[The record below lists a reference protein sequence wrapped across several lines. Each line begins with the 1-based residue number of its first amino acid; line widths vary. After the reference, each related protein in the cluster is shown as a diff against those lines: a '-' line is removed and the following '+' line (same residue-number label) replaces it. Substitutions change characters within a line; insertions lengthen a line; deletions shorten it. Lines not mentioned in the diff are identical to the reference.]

1 MAARTAPWLLQEV
14 EKARKLEEGKKKLE
28 AFRKK
33 KELLERQKAEKA
45 AAAKSEVRSRLQPCR
60 RAPSD
65 KCFAARCYGR
75 WALHWT
81 PAAPAGSG
89 FRSHARAKAAGR
101 PE

>member
-1 MAARTAPWLLQEV
+1 MQEE
-14 EKARKLEEGKKKLE
+14 EKARKVEEGKKKLE

-65 KCFAARCYGR
+65 KWFAAR